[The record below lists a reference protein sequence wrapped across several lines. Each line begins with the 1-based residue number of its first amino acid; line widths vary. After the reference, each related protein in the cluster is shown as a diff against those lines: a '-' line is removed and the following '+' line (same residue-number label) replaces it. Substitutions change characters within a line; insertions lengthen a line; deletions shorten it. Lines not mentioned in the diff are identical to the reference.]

1 MNADMAM
8 AGHQRRP
15 AGTTVQNSP
24 QEREGRVSSVTDRDF
39 IAEMRQEVE
48 GAIPQGDYVASVVA
62 ADLVDRLRM
71 EDPELLSG
79 WLHLKAPVIL
89 ADVVARQSNSKRQ
102 AARVAAPRRAF
113 AEAASRFSSDGDV
126 RVLSP
131 FAAEYVVD
139 EANTRRTVANM
150 TAGDCRFVASKYED
164 AARISKLEA
173 AFHRAVAK
181 KIGGQLVG
189 EVFTEEQYLEMYRS
203 VTQQGPRAVPRAAA

>member
-1 MNADMAM
+1 M
-8 AGHQRRP
+8 
-15 AGTTVQNSP
+15 T
-24 QEREGRVSSVTDRDF
+24 SVTDRDF
-39 IAEMRQEVE
+39 IAEMQQAVE
-48 GAIPQGDYVASVVA
+48 AAIPEGDYVASVVA
-62 ADLVDRLRM
+62 ADLVDRLRV
-71 EDPELLSG
+71 EDPELLAG

-89 ADVVARQSNSKRQ
+89 ADVVARRSNSKRQ
-102 AARVAAPRRAF
+102 TARVGAPRRAF
-113 AEAASRFSSDGDV
+113 AEAARSFTTDGDV

-139 EANTRRTVANM
+139 EANTRRAVANM
-150 TAGDCRFVASKYED
+150 TADDCRFVAAKYED

-181 KIGGQLVG
+181 KIGGRVVG

>member
-1 MNADMAM
+1 MQK

-15 AGTTVQNSP
+15 AGTTLLNSP
-24 QEREGRVSSVTDRDF
+24 QERKGRVTSVTDRDF
-39 IAEMRQEVE
+39 IAEMQQAVE
-48 GAIPQGDYVASVVA
+48 AAIPEGDYVASVVA
-62 ADLVDRLRM
+62 ADLVDRLRV
-71 EDPELLSG
+71 EDPELLAG

-89 ADVVARQSNSKRQ
+89 ADVVARRSNSKRQ
-102 AARVAAPRRAF
+102 TARVGAPRRAF
-113 AEAASRFSSDGDV
+113 AEAARSFTTDGDV

-139 EANTRRTVANM
+139 EANTRRAVANM
-150 TAGDCRFVASKYED
+150 TADDCRFVAAKYED

-181 KIGGQLVG
+181 KIGGRVVG

>member
-1 MNADMAM
+1 M
-8 AGHQRRP
+8 
-15 AGTTVQNSP
+15 T
-24 QEREGRVSSVTDRDF
+24 SVTDRDY
-39 IAEMRQEVE
+39 IAEMRQAVE
-48 GAIPQGDYVASVVA
+48 DAIPAGDYVASVVA
-62 ADLVDRLRM
+62 AELVDRLRE

-102 AARVAAPRRAF
+102 AARIAAPRRAF
-113 AEAASRFSSDGDV
+113 AEAARSFSTDGDV
-126 RVLSP
+126 RALSP

-139 EANTRRTVANM
+139 EANTRRTVAHM
-150 TAGDCRFVASKYED
+150 TADDCRFVASRYEE

-181 KIGGQLVG
+181 KIGGQVIG